1 MVAYV
6 VDDREALA
14 GEVWRKMFG
23 FMIETRPQRDAVLA
37 RLGLTPTEAKA
48 LSSLHGDDG
57 RSMKELAAEWSCD
70 ASTATWAINRLEH
83 LSLVERRPHPRD
95 RRIRLVVLTSHGT
108 RAKGQLLQGMYVPPR
123 ELHRLDL
130 GELRTLSN
138 LLTRLTGTASAADE
152 S

>member
-1 MVAYV
+1 MA
-6 VDDREALA
+6 DGREALA
-14 GEVWRKMFG
+14 GDVWRKMFD

-48 LSSLHGDDG
+48 LGSLHRDHG

-70 ASTATWAINRLEH
+70 ASTATWVINRLEQ
-83 LSLVERRPHPRD
+83 LSLVERLPHPRD
-95 RRIRLVVLTSHGT
+95 RRVRLVVLTSRGA

-123 ELHRLDL
+123 ELHRLDRDD
-130 GELRTLSN
+130 LRTLSN
-138 LLTRLTGTASAADE
+138 LLARLTEPASAADE